1 MKNHIVLGL
10 LGVAVVVGLSTQ
22 VLSKKAEPQLGEEL
36 NQSTTKNATMMLDP
50 ETGEVMNDLAKI
62 EELRAAMKNNSDKEA
77 KDDDV
82 VKQEIVMT
90 EMDDGT
96 LKLSLGKRYL
106 RPQSVSVDDDG
117 KLINQADDE
126 LENTESE

>member
-1 MKNHIVLGL
+1 MKNHIILGL

-77 KDDDV
+77 KDDV

-117 KLINQADDE
+117 KLIDQADDE

>member
-1 MKNHIVLGL
+1 MKNHIILGL

>member
-1 MKNHIVLGL
+1 MKNHIILGL

-77 KDDDV
+77 KDDV